1 MDPGCR
7 WQSRKMWRL
16 SSTSELHRGHL
27 SFETT
32 LLILRLTKF
41 GIKSQEIRQIV
52 NGTHQIIP
60 LSKPENH
67 HAQIS
72 ARGISRIFR
81 TMSSGKRCYL
91 LCPLSIPFWSR
102 PLAAQMLFQELK
114 ECFRQPIKE
123 RSIAEIVGN
132 KIKEIKTPQNPKK
145 HKHKT

>member
-1 MDPGCR
+1 
-7 WQSRKMWRL
+7 MWRL

-102 PLAAQMLFQELK
+102 PLAAQMLFQVK
-114 ECFRQPIKE
+114 EGIK
-123 RSIAEIVGN
+123 GMLPPTN
-132 KIKEIKTPQNPKK
+132 
-145 HKHKT
+145 

>member
-1 MDPGCR
+1 
-7 WQSRKMWRL
+7 MWRL